1 MWTEIE
7 MGGLIMKIILFII
20 LLILVTATYPKW
32 SYKKWY
38 ERCEENS
45 KHPDFIPFSGK
56 KYI

>member
-1 MWTEIE
+1 